1 MRGKTA
7 YDIFFATDAQINS
20 VEIIMFIYLLEIP
33 QINYIC
39 L

>member
-1 MRGKTA
+1 MKGIVI
-7 YDIFFATDAQINS
+7 DLFFATDAQINS
-20 VEIIMFIYLLEIP
+20 VEIIMNIYLLKIP